1 MKRRWQWLT
10 QYVGGGTNPGTEG
23 DGLAGGLQ
31 LLIGY
36 PNHDAPRGPS
46 VQALGSDDG
55 RKEKEE
61 RTRRMSTLPVDPH
74 LRRKADPCTIFQ
86 VLQTVVNI

>member
-1 MKRRWQWLT
+1 MKRKWQWLT
-10 QYVGGGTNPGTEG
+10 QYVGGGANHGTER

-61 RTRRMSTLPVDPH
+61 CTRRMSTLPS
-74 LRRKADPCTIFQ
+74 KANPCTIFQ